1 MQSLSPPPTYFSPL
15 IPKEYSALN
24 KERFAC
30 RGGEGLLTNMANT
43 CPGFSETGSLSNI
56 RFPLS
61 HEHSWNYQALGTDAL
76 DCMKGQSVRRG
87 HCSVRNPFSNPAGR
101 T

>member
-30 RGGEGLLTNMANT
+30 RGVG
-43 CPGFSETGSLSNI
+43 
-56 RFPLS
+56 
-61 HEHSWNYQALGTDAL
+61 
-76 DCMKGQSVRRG
+76 
-87 HCSVRNPFSNPAGR
+87 GR
-101 T
+101 